1 MSLLYQPEQDEEFYL
16 TPEYDATLGDWSLC
30 YPNQPLGP
38 GFTVAEC
45 TNFTFTWPTTKK
57 RKT

>member
-1 MSLLYQPEQDEEFYL
+1 MSLLYQPDTDEDFAL
-16 TPEYDATLGDWSLC
+16 TPDYDWCITQWAVV
-30 YPNQPLGP
+30 YPEQGLGP